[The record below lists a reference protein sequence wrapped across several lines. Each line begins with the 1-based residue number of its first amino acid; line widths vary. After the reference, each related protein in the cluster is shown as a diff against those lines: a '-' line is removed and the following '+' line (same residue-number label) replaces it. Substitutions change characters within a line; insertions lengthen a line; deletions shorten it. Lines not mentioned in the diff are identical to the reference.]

1 MHFGTHTQP
10 PTANDTPHATGHAKT
25 KASAT
30 IAPIPAARLL
40 IFSTFYTVTAKFPP
54 HSQTAQ
60 HFKTN
65 QPGKHIMKPQDLQ
78 TLAAAA
84 LAAPQPMRWN
94 DSAEPAQP
102 AAVTAAAALAAKVD
116 ELGQLHAAIAKLKKD
131 ADQLRTEL
139 EDAGLTDI
147 EGQLFRVNFATVA
160 GSTLT
165 NWRAIAERLKA
176 SPQLIRA
183 YTKTGEPSTRMTVK
197 AHPTH

>member
-1 MHFGTHTQP
+1 
-10 PTANDTPHATGHAKT
+10 
-25 KASAT
+25 
-30 IAPIPAARLL
+30 
-40 IFSTFYTVTAKFPP
+40 
-54 HSQTAQ
+54 
-60 HFKTN
+60 
-65 QPGKHIMKPQDLQ
+65 MKPQDLQ

-84 LAAPQPMRWN
+84 LMPAGFRHH

-116 ELGQLHAAIAKLKKD
+116 QLGAMQAAIAKLKKD
-131 ADQLRTEL
+131 ADELRTEL
-139 EDAGLTDI
+139 EDAGLEHID
-147 EGQLFRVNFATVA
+147 GQLFRVNFATVA

-197 AHPTH
+197 ARQTH